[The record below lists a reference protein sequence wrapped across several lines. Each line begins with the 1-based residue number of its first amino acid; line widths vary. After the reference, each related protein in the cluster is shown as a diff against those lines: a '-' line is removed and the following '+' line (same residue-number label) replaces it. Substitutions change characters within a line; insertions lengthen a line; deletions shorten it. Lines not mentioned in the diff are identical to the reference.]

1 MKRVAEN
8 LHTDATAAITQQQ
21 VEGADLQD
29 EAFSGRCVRA
39 GWHKWCI
46 LSGQCGSP
54 IIMGSLD
61 GKDGFCQT

>member
-1 MKRVAEN
+1 MCSKWDRPGGLLYKLLVKRVAES

-39 GWHKWCI
+39 AWHK
-46 LSGQCGSP
+46 
-54 IIMGSLD
+54 
-61 GKDGFCQT
+61 